1 MANFRKPNMGS
12 VLKSPIV
19 LFKIGLEHEEFRVHE
34 CILLPLS
41 PQIRENIT
49 AGGEGNVVDKFLW
62 EDVEPTTFADLVEF
76 AYGTDYTTDIFPEHA
91 NDGNDD
97 DIYNLKEW
105 IDSWTGKKG
114 AIYHHGLRFVESRH
128 DTPEGYFPGDQ
139 DAEHKPINKTKCST
153 TIFRHIK
160 LYALAK
166 RCEIQSLEDICLY
179 KLRNCLVRLP
189 WEFYDEDFILKATR
203 YIWANTPEGERSLLR
218 RIWIDFILC
227 DLDCLIDGRL
237 EDPIRCIKNFG
248 SEFLLAVPPGYW
260 QELQSVREQ
269 RAKK

>member
-128 DTPEGYFPGDQ
+128 DTPEGQ
-139 DAEHKPINKTKCST
+139 
-153 TIFRHIK
+153 
-160 LYALAK
+160 
-166 RCEIQSLEDICLY
+166 
-179 KLRNCLVRLP
+179 LRNCLVRLP